1 MLVLNLVMS
10 FTGIAAFTPLS
21 DGKTSSFNET
31 TAVLTIVFAFILVLV
46 GPVLALFCWFFHYTM
61 HTGTSPLTLC
71 CPLPHHLLLSSPS
84 GRTAPLHSCGSSSYS
99 QHNASSGSSMLLV
112 LEDSPGVCVC
122 VSLSLSLTSHC
133 NKDAASCCS
142 EKSCCTATRFSATLF
157 EIPLLLSRQQLSNYY
172 LYHTSMFLIIIVAL
186 LACEYLIF
194 LLVSAVFLSL
204 IFPFSCRLLCY
215 ASSQLGY
222 VIHWHCCVYTAI
234 RWKNIFVQ

>member
-46 GPVLALFCWFFHYTM
+46 GPVLALFCWFFPLYYAYRHVSPYSLLPF
-61 HTGTSPLTLC
+61 TSSSVA
-71 CPLPHHLLLSSPS
+71 LLSF
-84 GRTAPLHSCGSSSYS
+84 RKDSSLAFMWFFFIL

-172 LYHTSMFLIIIVAL
+172 LYHTSMFLINQVAQLRVLDFTYTFRACMHSIVGRTSRRAPV
-186 LACEYLIF
+186 
-194 LLVSAVFLSL
+194 LVQ
-204 IFPFSCRLLCY
+204 PRPE
-215 ASSQLGY
+215 
-222 VIHWHCCVYTAI
+222 
-234 RWKNIFVQ
+234 